1 MCRELSY
8 STHPLAGELE
18 FYFKGRLP
26 VFRALA
32 LLNVDVNAAAPL
44 YWGGEMYNENIPN
57 VQCAGLHWCSVLSSK
72 IGRATD
78 DQPSRELDCRKSHE
92 RGVVR
97 VRAVAGLRQEAYSAV
112 EVTLSERERTL
123 GLIAVEAHLDEL

>member
-1 MCRELSY
+1 MNLS
-8 STHPLAGELE
+8 GELG

-44 YWGGEMYNENIPN
+44 YWGEMYNENIPK
-57 VQCAGLHWCSVLSSK
+57 VQCAGLHWCSVLCSK
-72 IGRATD
+72 IGRATN
-78 DQPSRELDCRKSHE
+78 QLSRELDCRKSHE

-97 VRAVAGLRQEAYSAV
+97 VRADAGLRQEAYRAV
-112 EVTLSERERTL
+112 EVTLSQRERTL